1 MRSLPPPTPGV
12 SPWNDF
18 WGTSGEIPRWPCVTT
33 WEHWKLKRSVSAP
46 KWQFSPAGQV
56 PMSDSAPSGAIW
68 AQFRPKQLNQ
78 KGSPAHTGA
87 HFSSW
92 VGLYYTLRNGP
103 IFNYLGS
110 ASDWMKQIFNQ
121 SEALP
126 SIISMEF
133 SRSFL
138 RSQFSGK
145 LDFLKV
151 VRLVFWSGVVGPGT
165 NFRSLALRA
174 HSRATRSK
182 ARLVSKST
190 GKPVVASESQA
201 WFFRRGNKPEYKRKK
216 PLRD

>member
-1 MRSLPPPTPGV
+1 MRSLPPPPTPGV

-78 KGSPAHTGA
+78 KGSPAQTGA

-92 VGLYYTLRNGP
+92 VGLYYTHRNGP

-110 ASDWMKQIFNQ
+110 ASGWMKQIFNQ

-145 LDFLKV
+145 
-151 VRLVFWSGVVGPGT
+151 
-165 NFRSLALRA
+165 
-174 HSRATRSK
+174 
-182 ARLVSKST
+182 
-190 GKPVVASESQA
+190 PVVASKSQA

-216 PLRD
+216 PLGA

>member
-1 MRSLPPPTPGV
+1 MVSFRGQKRLGHGQIGLLYGFNSKFPTSLPTPFICEVSPPPTPGV

-92 VGLYYTLRNGP
+92 VGLYYTHRNGP
-103 IFNYLGS
+103 ILTI
-110 ASDWMKQIFNQ
+110 W
-121 SEALP
+121 
-126 SIISMEF
+126 
-133 SRSFL
+133 
-138 RSQFSGK
+138 
-145 LDFLKV
+145 V
-151 VRLVFWSGVVGPGT
+151 VRLIGWSKFSTNQKHYPVSSVWNFPARSSEVNFRGNQWWLLSLRLGSSGEGT
-165 NFRSLALRA
+165 NRS
-174 HSRATRSK
+174 TRGKNLSEHRRESK
-182 ARLVSKST
+182 A
-190 GKPVVASESQA
+190 
-201 WFFRRGNKPEYKRKK
+201 N
-216 PLRD
+216 